1 MERGDRLEEEPLLKA
16 AISRPSMLCLVLL
29 LLTAGEVGGGEP
41 FILLDDYREGLGL
54 RWEEKSFSGRTSYT
68 VTTEDGVRCILA
80 ESRASA
86 SALIYKI
93 EYDPQTYPFLHWRW
107 KVEHVLSKGDERT
120 KEGDDYGARVYVVF
134 PSFLF
139 WKTRALNYIW
149 GNKLPKGEGVP
160 NPFTAN
166 AVMIAVRSGSGETG
180 KWIEERRNIL
190 EDFRR
195 FFGEDPPKAGA
206 VAIMTDTDNTGEA
219 ARAWYGPI
227 WISADG
233 SGPSQ

>member
-1 MERGDRLEEEPLLKA
+1 MKEMKCHSRNPKKRKTVWRCLEGLLCVLLGAAVCWAGDRF
-16 AISRPSMLCLVLL
+16 IMLD
-29 LLTAGEVGGGEP
+29 E
-41 FILLDDYREGLGL
+41 YREGLSP
-54 RWEEKSFSGRTSYT
+54 RWEEKSFSGRTRYT
-68 VTTEDGVRCILA
+68 VATEDGILCLLA

-93 EYDPQTYPFLHWRW
+93 EYDPKAYPFLHWRW
-107 KVEHVLSKGDERT
+107 KVEHALTKGDEKT
-120 KEGDDYGARVYVVF
+120 KQGDDYSARVYVVF

-149 GNKLPKGEGVP
+149 ANKLTKGDGVP

-166 AVMIAVRSGSGETG
+166 AVMIAVQSGPAETG

-206 VAIMTDTDNTGEA
+206 VAIMTDTDNTGESA
-219 ARAWYGPI
+219 KAWYGPI
-227 WISADG
+227 WITANG
-233 SGPSQ
+233 SGASP